1 MELNMYKS
9 KGIGG
14 EGFYMYSLKN
24 LNIHRLQGIGV
35 EGIISFSLL
44 KWEV

>member
-1 MELNMYKS
+1 MELNIFKS

-14 EGFYMYSLKN
+14 EGMYSLKN

-35 EGIISFSLL
+35 EGIISFSL
-44 KWEV
+44 